1 MSEVELPDIVYV
13 VRHGQ
18 VNQELKFSLRSL
30 ANLPHRRVFVV
41 GSPPDWLTN
50 VTVVDVPKRQ
60 NKFDTVQNN
69 VRAVLNHPGL
79 GEHFIYFNDDFF
91 VTKPID
97 GVLALHGGP
106 ASLYRPRQEIW
117 MRYNNTLKHLANA
130 HVLLPAT
137 YDGTHVPLP
146 IVTDLARRW
155 VPETPSGCLWRTWY
169 GNRAGIGGT
178 QTRDVKHRKGPLNT
192 EGPFL
197 SSGPTTF
204 REVRKYLEDVLP
216 RKTPYAHL

>member
-1 MSEVELPDIVYV
+1 VADLPDIVYV

-18 VNQELKFSLRSL
+18 INQELRFSLRSL
-30 ANLPHRRVFVV
+30 ANLPHRRVFVA
-41 GSPPDWLTN
+41 GYAPDWLKN
-50 VTVVDVPKRQ
+50 VTVIDVPKRQ

-79 GEHFIYFNDDFF
+79 GEQFIYFNDDFY

-97 GVLALHGGP
+97 GALVHHGGP

-146 IVTDLARRW
+146 IVTELAHRW

-169 GNRAGIGGT
+169 GNRADIGGT

-192 EGPFL
+192 EGPYL

-216 RKTPYAHL
+216 RKTPYAQHL